1 MSLTGSR
8 FPCLFVVEKGVK
20 RLFDC
25 LFDLLLVLIIDEW
38 IFGTARILCGAWSMK
53 RYRVRLSVS
62 LSVRLSQHGPHSMQQ
77 VCCCGPGGQDIS
89 IDFCSSGGRMRAVP
103 RCQRTYAAEHR
114 LVLRLV
120 GPAAERSQSGPA
132 CRRAGVEFSQSEGS

>member
-25 LFDLLLVLIIDEW
+25 LFDLLLVLIVDEW
-38 IFGTARILCGAWSMK
+38 IFGTARILCRAWSMK

-62 LSVRLSQHGPHSMQQ
+62 LSVRLSQHGPHS
-77 VCCCGPGGQDIS
+77 
-89 IDFCSSGGRMRAVP
+89 SSRF
-103 RCQRTYAAEHR
+103 AA
-114 LVLRLV
+114 V
-120 GPAAERSQSGPA
+120 GPADRIYRSISA
-132 CRRAGVEFSQSEGS
+132 AAAGECGQCHVVSVRMQLNTDLYCVW